1 MNEPAS
7 THNVSNEQ
15 SQLAEQMAF
24 FADLIDESRW
34 QNVPDP
40 VFILAGSI
48 PDYSHRLPP
57 GYHICTHLGKHLGM
71 DFILY
76 SPRAFE
82 IQDGTLTLIEGT
94 LDSEEGECEFEVKI
108 SLGEIKQSYFFNRAG
123 YEGKELH
130 TLVE

>member
-1 MNEPAS
+1 MREP

-15 SQLAEQMAF
+15 SQLTEQMAF
-24 FADLIDESRW
+24 FADLIDESQW
-34 QNVPDP
+34 QNISDP

-57 GYHICTHLGKHLGM
+57 GYHTCTPLGKHLGM

-82 IQDGTLTLIEGT
+82 IRDSTLILIDGTLNSKER
-94 LDSEEGECEFEVKI
+94 ECEFEVEI
-108 SLGEIKQSYFFNRAG
+108 SLDGIKQSYFFNRAG
-123 YEGKELH
+123 YEGEELH
-130 TLVE
+130 KLSE